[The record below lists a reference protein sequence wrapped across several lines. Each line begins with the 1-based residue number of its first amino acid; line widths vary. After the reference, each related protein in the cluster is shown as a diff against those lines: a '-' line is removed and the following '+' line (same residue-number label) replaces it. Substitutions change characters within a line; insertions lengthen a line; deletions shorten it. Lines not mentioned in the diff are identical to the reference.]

1 MKKLILTR
9 IALFLSLIT
18 LLTST
23 FNTTFGFIVTKTNS
37 LVNIFKPFQGIVS
50 SLDISKS
57 LEHPFG
63 EEYIIPEGLSFDFE
77 VDLGSLYRESTIKT
91 SKGNI
96 KADENGKIIVP
107 VRPYETVGIEGID
120 EGTLVTVTELQNPSS
135 GFSVKDG
142 QNSKEVQISVSNIA
156 KAEFVNIYKPQ
167 SLNASFFSLKGEKI
181 LSGRDWQEGD
191 SFTFLLERKVQE
203 VWEKIG
209 TKTVS
214 FDSENTQFNKF
225 DFSDILET
233 IEFEEIGTHLF
244 RISEVSENI
253 ENIDYDKTINYFSIR
268 ISDTNMDGKLEAEN
282 VTASQNAVVNKENNK
297 YNIFVTFN
305 NSFIPPD
312 ISEITTEAQ
321 ITVNKTIKN
330 LGKNSITAE
339 GFEFILE
346 NKANGNKTSLKTD
359 ENGKA
364 IFKLPLSLADIG
376 QKFCYTLY
384 EVNDGRENIIY
395 DETVYEIE
403 ITPEL
408 DSNGKLISKITSG
421 NAKSDSF
428 IFEFQNKYNSD
439 GEDSPPT
446 GVNTNLSLWLL
457 MLVLSGTSSIVLLSM
472 EHKYRKSVKH

>member
-9 IALFLSLIT
+9 IFLFISLIT

-77 VDLGSLYRESTIKT
+77 VNLGSLYRDSTIKT

-120 EGTLVTVTELQNPSS
+120 EGTTVTVTEILKSSS

-142 QNSKEVQISVSNIA
+142 KNSKEVQISVSNIA
-156 KAEFVNIYKPQ
+156 KADFVNIYTPL
-167 SLNASFFSLKGEKI
+167 SLDASFFTLMGEKI

-191 SFTFLLERKVQE
+191 NFTFLLEREVND
-203 VWEKIG
+203 VWEKVG

-214 FDSENTQFNKF
+214 YTEENTDFNKF

-233 IEFEEIGTHLF
+233 IEFKEIGTHLF
-244 RISEVSENI
+244 RISEVSENL
-253 ENIDYDKTINYFSIR
+253 ENIDYDKTVNYFSIR
-268 ISDTNMDGKLEAEN
+268 ISDTDMDGKLEAEN
-282 VTASQNAVVNKENNK
+282 VTASQNAVVNKENDK

-312 ISEITTEAQ
+312 ISETTTEAQ
-321 ITVNKTIKN
+321 ITVNKTIEN
-330 LGKNSITAE
+330 LGKHSITAE

-346 NKANGNKTSLKTD
+346 NKANGNKTSLKTN

-364 IFKLPLSLADIG
+364 VFKIPLSLADIG
-376 QKFCYTLY
+376 QNFCYTLY
-384 EVNDGRENIIY
+384 EVNDGKKNITY

-408 DSNGKLISKITSG
+408 NDNGKLISKITSG
-421 NAKSDSF
+421 KEKSDSF

-439 GEDSPPT
+439 VEDSPPT
-446 GVNTNLSLWLL
+446 GIDTNLSLWLL
-457 MLVLSGTSSIVLLSM
+457 MLVISSISSIVLFII
-472 EHKYRKSVKH
+472 EHKYKVSVKK

>member
-9 IALFLSLIT
+9 IFLFISLIT

-77 VDLGSLYRESTIKT
+77 VNLGSLYRDSTIKT

-120 EGTLVTVTELQNPSS
+120 EGTTVTVTEIVKSSS

-156 KAEFVNIYKPQ
+156 KADFVNIYTPL
-167 SLNASFFSLKGEKI
+167 SLDASFFTLMGEKI

-191 SFTFLLERKVQE
+191 NFTFLLERKVQE

-214 FDSENTQFNKF
+214 FDSENSEFNKF

-233 IEFEEIGTHLF
+233 IEFKEIGTHLF

-268 ISDTNMDGKLEAEN
+268 VSDTDMDGKLEAEN
-282 VTASQNAVVNKENNK
+282 VTASQNAVVNKENDR
-297 YNIFVTFN
+297 YNIFVSFN
-305 NSFIPPD
+305 NSFVPPE
-312 ISEITTEAQ
+312 ISETTTEAL
-321 ITVNKTIKN
+321 ITVNKTIESKGN
-330 LGKNSITAE
+330 DSITPE

-346 NKANGNKTSLKTD
+346 SKANGNKISLKTD
-359 ENGKA
+359 ANGKA
-364 IFKLPLSLADIG
+364 VFKLPFSLADIG
-376 QKFCYTLY
+376 QNFCYTLY
-384 EVNDGRENIIY
+384 EVNDGKKNITY

-421 NAKSDSF
+421 KEKSDSF
-428 IFEFQNKYNSD
+428 IFEFQNKYNSNV
-439 GEDSPPT
+439 EDSPPT
-446 GVNTNLSLWLL
+446 GIDTNLTLWLL
-457 MLVLSGTSSIVLLSM
+457 MLVLSGVSSIVLLSM